1 MKAIKEVILIGI
13 VIVEICESNLLQ
25 TINTENLFESE
36 YPEVAVLESDCLSFC
51 GLCRLKPY
59 ALVNGRRIRGKD
71 IDDCI
76 AKIRVAIEEELAV
89 YQ

>member
-1 MKAIKEVILIGI
+1 MGI

-25 TINTENLFESE
+25 TIEAEQLFESE
-36 YPEVAVLESDCLSFC
+36 YPEVSVLISDCLSFC

-59 ALVNGRRIRGKD
+59 ALVNGHRIKGKD
-71 IDDCI
+71 VDDCI
-76 AKIRVAIEEELAV
+76 NKIRQAIEAELTL